1 MGAVTLSGDGVSLP
15 VLGGLRQSPLWQLGD
30 PGRDFLCAFDT
41 QNSVIKSHVQECQLE
56 IRRAATNPTRI
67 GHVKLKGAF
76 AQKSLVG
83 LNSSALLLW
92 AGADTCP
99 ALPVS
104 WEPRGQKFC
113 NQLPSGMGLGDPTA
127 RGFLGNPAALH
138 YYSLV
143 FWLP

>member
-1 MGAVTLSGDGVSLP
+1 MTSH
-15 VLGGLRQSPLWQLGD
+15 VLLILGI
-30 PGRDFLCAFDT
+30 
-41 QNSVIKSHVQECQLE
+41 SVIKSQVQECQLE

-67 GHVKLKGAF
+67 GHVKLKGTF
-76 AQKSLVG
+76 AHRSLVG

-104 WEPRGQKFC
+104 WELRGGGQKFY

-127 RGFLGNPAALH
+127 RGFLGNPAALR

-143 FWLP
+143 LWLP

>member
-1 MGAVTLSGDGVSLP
+1 MTSH
-15 VLGGLRQSPLWQLGD
+15 VLLILGI
-30 PGRDFLCAFDT
+30 
-41 QNSVIKSHVQECQLE
+41 SVIKSQVQECQLE

-67 GHVKLKGAF
+67 GHVKLKGTF
-76 AQKSLVG
+76 AHRSLVG

-104 WEPRGQKFC
+104 WELRVGQKFC

-127 RGFLGNPAALH
+127 RGFLGNLAALR

-143 FWLP
+143 LWLP